1 MDDLLNPRLAER
13 LGPVA
18 VFPGDAGYE
27 QRRQVWNASIDRS
40 PAVIVVAGDSDDVRN
55 AVKTA
60 AACGLDICVKGG
72 GHNIA
77 GSAVADGAL
86 MIDMSNLKQVEI
98 DAEHCIA
105 RAGGG
110 ATWAE
115 LDAAAQARGLAV
127 PGGVVSSTGVA
138 GLTLGGGFGWL
149 ARLHGLAIDNL
160 LSAEIVLADGTIA
173 ICSQT
178 EHADLFWALR
188 GGGGNFGVVT
198 EFTFRLHPVGP
209 DVCFGPTFF
218 ALEDAREVLSAYAQ
232 HAPSLPRKACVWAN
246 LMTAPPVPVLPE
258 SVHGTKVLT
267 LMQFHAGTAEEAR
280 ADLHALYAGAE
291 PLGSAFAPRPYTE
304 AQGFLDAAYDFGAR
318 NYWRAHNHDTLK
330 SQLID
335 LLVDLA
341 PGLPTPESELLIC
354 LLGGAIADKS
364 DDATAFPHR
373 QIPFMTTPGARWTE
387 ETDDA
392 EMIGWLRHVS
402 DRITEHAVPGSY
414 VNFIAEP
421 EGSAR
426 RAYGGNLAR
435 LAAIKRKYDPANLFR
450 FNQNI
455 APQSLST
462 GPRAPL
468 SR

>member
-1 MDDLLNPRLAER
+1 MDDLLIPTLSER
-13 LGPVA
+13 LGPIA
-18 VFPGDAGYE
+18 VFPGDAAYD

-40 PAVIVVAGDSDDVRN
+40 PAVIVVAGDTDDVRH

-86 MIDMSNLKQVEI
+86 MIDMSDLKQVEI

-209 DVCFGPTFF
+209 NVCFGPTFF

-246 LMTAPPVPVLPE
+246 LMTAPPVPVLPAG
-258 SVHGTKVLT
+258 VHGTKVLT

-291 PLGSAFAPRPYTE
+291 PLGSALAPRPYTE

-318 NYWRAHNHDTLK
+318 NYWRAHNHDTLT

-354 LLGGAIADKS
+354 LLGGAIADVS

-373 QIPFMTTPGARWTE
+373 QIPFMTTPGARWTD

-392 EMIGWLRHVS
+392 EMIDWLRRVS
-402 DRITEHAVPGSY
+402 DKIVEHAAPGSY

-421 EGSAR
+421 EGNAR
-426 RAYGGNLAR
+426 SAYGGNLAR
-435 LAAIKRKYDPANLFR
+435 LAAIKRKYDPANLFK

-462 GPRAPL
+462 GPRVSF